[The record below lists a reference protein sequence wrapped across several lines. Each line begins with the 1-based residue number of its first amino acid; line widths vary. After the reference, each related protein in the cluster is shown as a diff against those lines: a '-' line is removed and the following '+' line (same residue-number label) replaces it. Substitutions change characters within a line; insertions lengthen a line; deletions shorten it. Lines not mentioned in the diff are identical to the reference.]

1 MKLMELFQP
10 PALDSA
16 SDTMEKDPRLVSDI
30 NYLNDLKFFIDN
42 DTDRLSKNFF
52 PAIKQQQANDGPES
66 FKFYLKPLSD
76 SCEEYCKEYD
86 LSDIKDEIFTRESLV
101 ELAKEIAAEQSE
113 FIKNGS
119 YNK

>member
-1 MKLMELFQP
+1 MELFQP
-10 PALDSA
+10 PTIDPTSNA
-16 SDTMEKDPRLVSDI
+16 TEKDPRIASDI
-30 NYLNDLKFFIDN
+30 NYLDDLKFFIDN

-52 PAIKQQQANDGPES
+52 PAIKQQKENDGPES

-76 SCEEYCKEYD
+76 SCEEYCKEYE
-86 LSDIKDEIFTRESLV
+86 LSDIKDEIFTRESLI

-119 YNK
+119 YSK